1 MQEEVIAVN
10 ENTVVFN
17 KLGGD
22 SIYSLEENEIVL
34 IVQTDD
40 IAPGWVFI
48 ELPEHNLT
56 KSTIENSPP
65 CISGYVRKSDILSVE
80 KLQSPSRNEISLE
93 FNTKKTD
100 SPPMHHVGVIST
112 YYASE
117 LTVVFNG
124 KRISQDE
131 IYFKY
136 LHNYSFKL
144 GLYSS
149 ANNEKFKTFKINQT
163 YIIKQKCGDGS
174 EFYEISWRIKNG
186 IIVQRIIDEI

>member
-40 IAPGWVFI
+40 MAPDWVFI

-65 CISGYVRKSDILSVE
+65 RILGYVRKSDILSVE

-93 FNTKKTD
+93 FNIKKTD

-124 KRISQDE
+124 KRILQDE
-131 IYFKY
+131 IYFKD
-136 LHNYSFKL
+136 LRNYSFKL

-149 ANNEKFKTFKINQT
+149 TNNEKFKIFKINQT
-163 YIIKQKCGDGS
+163 YIIKQKWGDGS
-174 EFYEISWRIKNG
+174 EFHEISWRIKNG